1 MIRLLVLLYGLV
13 ATILFCVLGI
23 GLVAQFR
30 I

>member
-13 ATILFCVLGI
+13 ATILFCALGI
-23 GLVAQFR
+23 GLVSQFR